1 MAWLENAK
9 NTGSQ
14 KIDVVCGPSK
24 QWEME
29 EEAALSNDESHAMQ
43 EVLTSLD
50 SEVSKH
56 IK

>member
-1 MAWLENAK
+1 MQKIQDAF
-9 NTGSQ
+9 SQ

-29 EEAALSNDESHAMQ
+29 EEEALSNNESHAMQ